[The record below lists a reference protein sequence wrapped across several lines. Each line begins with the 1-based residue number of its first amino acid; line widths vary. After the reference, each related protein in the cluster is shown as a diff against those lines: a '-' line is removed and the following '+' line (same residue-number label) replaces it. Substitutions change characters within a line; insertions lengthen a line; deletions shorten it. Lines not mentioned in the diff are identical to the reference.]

1 MFAINNTIKELLSL
15 TDLVLLDIKHI
26 NSNKC
31 IELCG
36 KPNEKELEFAK
47 YLSDNNI
54 PIWIRQVV
62 VPGITDN
69 PEDLLE
75 LKKFISTLKTVEK
88 IELLPYH
95 NMGKFKWDELGQD
108 YEFKNVPTAT
118 QEDIDKVKKILE
130 I

>member
-1 MFAINNTIKELLSL
+1 MFVINDTIKELLSL

-26 NSNKC
+26 NSEKC

-47 YLSDNNI
+47 YLSNNNI
-54 PIWIRQVV
+54 PIWIRQVI

-69 PEDLLE
+69 SEDILE
-75 LKKFISTLKTVEK
+75 LKKFISSLKTVKK

-95 NMGKFKWDELGQD
+95 NMGKFKWEELDQE
-108 YEFKNVPTAT
+108 YELESVPPAT
-118 QEDIDKVKKILE
+118 QEDIDKVKKILD